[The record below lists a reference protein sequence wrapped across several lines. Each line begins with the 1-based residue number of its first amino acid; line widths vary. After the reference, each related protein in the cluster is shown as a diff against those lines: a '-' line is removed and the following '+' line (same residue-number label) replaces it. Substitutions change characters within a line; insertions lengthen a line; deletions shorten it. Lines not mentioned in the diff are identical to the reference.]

1 MTHPQY
7 MSMALRLL
15 RNAGNAQA
23 IHGALCHALDGTPHL
38 WCLMD
43 DCLIVKPRYPKDW
56 DQIVPP
62 HQATHI
68 AGMHVKYAEL
78 SEYPVPPTGAPVKF
92 GLVGNPTIAKAQKQ
106 GRSRR
111 EPLPENQ
118 WNAWLERKL
127 GDALNL
133 REIQAKAL
141 KPAIA
146 YKPTGRIVHHR
157 VHFTGEATV
166 KNHDTLASLIE
177 HGVGRGKAYGCGLL
191 LVVPA

>member
-7 MSMALRLL
+7 VSMALRLN
-15 RNAGNAQA
+15 RNAENAQA
-23 IHGALCHALDGTPHL
+23 IHGALARVLDGTPHL
-38 WCLMD
+38 WCQLD
-43 DCLIVKPRYPKDW
+43 NYLIVKPRYPKDW
-56 DQIVPP
+56 DKCLP
-62 HQATHI
+62 HHL
-68 AGMHVKYAEL
+68 AGMFVKY
-78 SEYPVPPTGAPVKF
+78 STVYDYPVPPTGAPVSF
-92 GLVGNPTIAKAQKQ
+92 GLVGNPTIGKAQKQ

-111 EPLPENQ
+111 EPLPETEWEN
-118 WNAWLERKL
+118 WLHRKL
-127 GDALNL
+127 GDALNIHEVRADL
-133 REIQAKAL
+133 L

>member
-7 MSMALRLL
+7 VDLALRLN

-23 IHGALCHALDGTPHL
+23 IHGALAGLLDGTPHL
-38 WCLMD
+38 WCLLGD
-43 DCLIVKPRYPKDW
+43 HLIMKTRYPKPYEEW
-56 DQIVPP
+56 IP
-62 HQATHI
+62 THL
-68 AGMHVKYAEL
+68 AGMFVKKGVIY
-78 SEYPVPPTGAPVKF
+78 EYPVPPTGAPVAF
-92 GLVGNPTIAKAQKQ
+92 GLVGNPTIGKAQKQ

-146 YKPTGRIVHHR
+146 YKPTGRVVHHR
-157 VHFTGEATV
+157 VHFTGQATV

-191 LVVPA
+191 LVVPK